1 MEVATKIS
9 RILLGLILLI
19 LGANGFLN
27 FLPYPKLNPEA
38 GAFMGAIASTKII
51 FTLLGIIEVVFG
63 ILLMAKKAVPLA
75 LIVVFPILVNAMI
88 FHVSLDPQN
97 MLFAAI
103 SFILNLFLIYHYWD
117 NYKALCK

>member
-19 LGANGFLN
+19 QGANGFLN
-27 FLPYPKLNPEA
+27 FLPYPELNPEA

-51 FTLLGIIEVVFG
+51 FPLLGIIEVVFG
-63 ILLMAKKAVPLA
+63 ILLMAKKAVPLT

-103 SFILNLFLIYHYWD
+103 CFILNLFLIYHYWD

>member
-27 FLPYPKLNPEA
+27 FLPYPELNPEA

-51 FTLLGIIEVVFG
+51 FPLLGIIEIIFG
-63 ILLMAKKAVPLA
+63 ILLMAKKAVPFA

-103 SFILNLFLIYHYWD
+103 CFILNLFLIYHYWD